1 MADGEGAAC
10 TDAAFCRTAQTADV
24 AAMVKTA
31 VRLIR
36 TFTRS
41 LSFKLSFYGGLL
53 MFLALLAFSYRSIS
67 VQEQNLINKSIQ
79 GALTDSEV
87 VKAALWNGMMSKDRD
102 LIRQILHRVGRQE
115 SFKEINLYDAKGV
128 LHYTTAD
135 LKVSEKPKPSDLLLR
150 DMATD
155 PSVRHR
161 LTRDGN
167 SIWVVNPLLNTQG
180 CSSAACHASP
190 DVQPIL
196 GALEMKIP
204 LEGAHAEIARDSR
217 QTIIFAILLFLLI
230 TSVNGLA
237 VLFLVNRNI
246 KRLRDS
252 AARVAQGEYE
262 MDGPL
267 QGSDEIAELSRSFDR
282 MSRKVKERTEDLDA
296 RRRYNKTLFEEA
308 PSYMTVVSR
317 DYRLVRANRAFREQ
331 FGLQLGKN
339 CFAGYKGLGSKCED
353 CPVEKT
359 FADGLS
365 HQSEEVWKLNGQD
378 VFVMVKTAP
387 MYDDEGKIS
396 EVLEMSLDVTRL
408 KRLQQELEKREE
420 EYRYLFENAPCYLT
434 VVDTDFNI
442 IQTNKQFD
450 ADFGAHAGDKCF
462 KVYKQR
468 DCRCD
473 NCPVEKTFLDGRGHY
488 SEEIWLRDGQ
498 STYVVVSTTPVVD
511 HEGKTVA
518 VLEMSTNITEIK
530 QLQGELA
537 ILGETIA
544 GMSHDIKNILS
555 GLQGGVYVVDS
566 GLARNRPERLEAG
579 WNMVKNNVSKVSD
592 LVKGILYASKER
604 TPEYEE
610 YDPAQLLTE
619 VCDLFERRACDQRVM
634 LVRNFE
640 SPMERVLL
648 DPTGMHR
655 ALSNLVSNALEA
667 CNTLEEDRGH
677 RVTVGADIRDSRLVL
692 EVTDDG
698 EGMPEDVK
706 SRLFNKFCSTKGS
719 KGTGLGL
726 VITRKVVEEHG
737 GSIRVES
744 EPGIGTSFFI
754 EIPVRTAASEPVRA
768 AV

>member
-1 MADGEGAAC
+1 
-10 TDAAFCRTAQTADV
+10 
-24 AAMVKTA
+24 MVKTA
-31 VRLIR
+31 VQLIR
-36 TFTRS
+36 TFTHS
-41 LSFKLSFYGGLL
+41 LSFKLSFYGGLI
-53 MFLALLAFSYRSIS
+53 MFLALLAFSYRTIS
-67 VQEQNLINKSIQ
+67 VQEQNLIDKSIQ

-87 VKAALWNGMMSKDRD
+87 VKAALWNGMMTKDRD
-102 LIRQILHRVGRQE
+102 LIRQIIQRVGRQE

-128 LHYTTAD
+128 LHYSTTG
-135 LKVSEKPKPSDLLLR
+135 VTGPNKPKATDLLLNNLAR
-150 DMATD
+150 D
-155 PSVRHR
+155 PKVRHR

-167 SIWVVNPLLNTQG
+167 SIWVVNPLLNANG

-190 DVQPIL
+190 DLQPIL

-204 LEGAHAEIARDSR
+204 LEGARAEIAHNSR

-246 KRLRDS
+246 RRLRDNT
-252 AARVAQGEYE
+252 ARVARGDYD

-267 QGSDEIAELSRSFDR
+267 QGTDEIAELSRSFDK

-308 PSYMTVVSR
+308 PSYMTVVSS
-317 DYRLVRANRAFREQ
+317 DYRLVRENRAFREQ
-331 FGLQLGKN
+331 FGSQIGKN
-339 CFAGYKGLGSKCED
+339 CFAGYKGLGAKCD
-353 CPVEKT
+353 NCPVEKT

-365 HQSEEVWKLNGQD
+365 HQSEEVWKVDGRD

-387 MYDDEGKIS
+387 IYDDEGNVT

-408 KRLQQELEKREE
+408 KRLQLELERREA
-420 EYRYLFENAPCYLT
+420 EYRHLFENAPCYLT

-450 ADFGAHAGDKCF
+450 ADFGAHQGDKCF
-462 KVYKQR
+462 RVYKKR

-473 NCPVEKTFLDGRGHY
+473 NCPVEKTFLDGTSHY
-488 SEEIWLRDGQ
+488 SEEVWLRNGK
-498 STYVVVSTTPVVD
+498 STYVVVNTAPVTD
-511 HEGKTVA
+511 HSGKTVA
-518 VLEMSTNITEIK
+518 VLEMSTNITEVK
-530 QLQGELA
+530 QLQGELS

-566 GLARNRPERLEAG
+566 GLSRGKPEKVEAG
-579 WNMVKNNVSKVSD
+579 WGMVKNNVAKVSD

-604 TPEYEE
+604 TPEYQP

-619 VCDLFERRACDQRVM
+619 VCDLFDRRASDQGVTM
-634 LVRNFE
+634 IRNFE
-640 SPMERVLL
+640 SSMDQVLL
-648 DPTGMHR
+648 DPSGMHR

-667 CNTLEEDRGH
+667 CRNSEHDRVH
-677 RVTVGADIRDSRLVL
+677 QVRVGAWFENSRLVM

-698 EGMPEDVK
+698 EGIPEDVK
-706 SRLFNKFCSTKGS
+706 NRLFNKFCSTKGA

-744 EPGIGTSFFI
+744 ELGQGTSFFI
-754 EIPVRTAASEPVRA
+754 EIPVRTEASEPVRA